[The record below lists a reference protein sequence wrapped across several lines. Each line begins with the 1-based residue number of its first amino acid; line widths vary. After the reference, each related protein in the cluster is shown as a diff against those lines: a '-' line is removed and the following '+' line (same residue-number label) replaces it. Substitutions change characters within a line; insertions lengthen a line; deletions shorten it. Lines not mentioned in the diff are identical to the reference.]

1 MSRLSDFKHG
11 RGRRVSRGLRVPVSQ
26 VKNLRPA
33 MSRNAAFA
41 LIFCLSA
48 GSLFAQEQPAK
59 TTTSEKTKEM
69 FERALSRAESATA
82 ISHQIKDVFAR
93 AAKAVVK
100 IHGVDEHSE
109 ICGTGFFIDPTGTL
123 YTAYTVGGEAE
134 NFTIE
139 FGGKKYPARQLLA
152 DIRSGT
158 AMLKIDEATPALP
171 IGKSEQL
178 EVATPVVSIGFP
190 LDLPETPNFGMVAGF
205 DRKYLGRY
213 FSTTHMRLNLPS
225 QRGEA
230 GAPLLN
236 MKGEVVGIV
245 VSSLE
250 NNSACYAVPI
260 EAAEKIRG
268 DFMRFGEARHGW
280 IGINVSMAHQ
290 PVEGSLAE
298 MTQIMED
305 TPAARSGIKAGDILL
320 QVGRKKVTQPEDVLD
335 ASFFITAG
343 DVVPIIVMRGNQ
355 KLTFSVQATMHPAS
369 RTGLLLAAP
378 GTPAMN
384 QQAIPL
390 SLGSD
395 VPPTP

>member
-1 MSRLSDFKHG
+1 M
-11 RGRRVSRGLRVPVSQ
+11 RRALRVPVSQ
-26 VKNLRPA
+26 VKNLRLV
-33 MSRNAAFA
+33 MSSKAAFA

-48 GSLFAQEQPAK
+48 GSLFAEEQSAK
-59 TTTSEKTKEM
+59 GARERVKDT
-69 FERALSRAESATA
+69 FEHAMAQAQSATSA
-82 ISHQIKDVFAR
+82 SQQIKAIFAR

-123 YTAYTVGGEAE
+123 YTAYTVGGEAG

-171 IGKSEQL
+171 IGKSERM

-280 IGINVSMAHQ
+280 VGINVSLARQ

-298 MTQIMED
+298 MTQIMQD

-343 DVVPIIVMRGNQ
+343 DVVPITVMRGNQ
-355 KLTFSVQATMHPAS
+355 KLTFNVQATMHPAS

-384 QQAIPL
+384 QQAVPL

-395 VPPTP
+395 VPPAP

>member
-1 MSRLSDFKHG
+1 MSQLLNFKRGVARLCK
-11 RGRRVSRGLRVPVSQ
+11 LRILVPEVE
-26 VKNLRPA
+26 NLRHIMP
-33 MSRNAAFA
+33 RKTAFA
-41 LIFCLSA
+41 LIFCSGASL
-48 GSLFAQEQPAK
+48 LFAQEQ
-59 TTTSEKTKEM
+59 
-69 FERALSRAESATA
+69 SATA
-82 ISHQIKDVFAR
+82 LSHQVKDIFER

-100 IHGVDEHSE
+100 IHGIDEHSE

-123 YTAYTVGGEAE
+123 YTAYTVGGEAG

-139 FGGKKYPARQLLA
+139 FNGKKYPARQLLA

-158 AMLKIDEATPALP
+158 AVLKIEAPTPALP
-171 IGKSEQL
+171 IGKSEELQ
-178 EVATPVVSIGFP
+178 VATPVVAVGYPF
-190 LDLPETPNFGMVAGF
+190 DLPETPNFGMVAGF

-213 FSTTHMRLNLPS
+213 FSTTHLRVNLPT

-268 DFMRFGEARHGW
+268 DFVRFGEARHGW
-280 IGINVSMAHQ
+280 VGINVSETSE
-290 PVEGSLAE
+290 PVEGSRAE
-298 MTQIMED
+298 MTQIMDD
-305 TPAARSGIKAGDILL
+305 TPAAHSGIKPGDVLL

-343 DVVPIIVMRGNQ
+343 DTVPITVVRGDQ
-355 KLTFSVQATMHPAS
+355 KLTFNVRATLHPAS
-369 RTGLLLAAP
+369 QNVPMLPDGTQLPAAAALRP
-378 GTPAMN
+378 N
-384 QQAIPL
+384 QAIPL
-390 SLGSD
+390 KLESEAQ
-395 VPPTP
+395 P

>member
-1 MSRLSDFKHG
+1 MSRKT
-11 RGRRVSRGLRVPVSQ
+11 
-26 VKNLRPA
+26 
-33 MSRNAAFA
+33 AFA

-48 GSLFAQEQPAK
+48 GSLFAQEQSAK
-59 TTTSEKTKEM
+59 TTSEKTKEM

-82 ISHQIKDVFAR
+82 VSHQIKDVFAR

-123 YTAYTVGGEAE
+123 YTAYTVGGEAG

-250 NNSACYAVPI
+250 NNAACYAVPI

-280 IGINVSMAHQ
+280 VGINVSMAHQ

-343 DVVPIIVMRGNQ
+343 DVVPITVMRGNQ

-390 SLGSD
+390 SLRSD

>member
-1 MSRLSDFKHG
+1 V
-11 RGRRVSRGLRVPVSQ
+11 RRAPRGLRVSVSQ
-26 VKNLRPA
+26 AKNLRLV
-33 MSRNAAFA
+33 MSHKAAFA

-48 GSLFAQEQPAK
+48 GCLFAEDQSAK
-59 TTTSEKTKEM
+59 TTGEKSKEM
-69 FERALSRAESATA
+69 FERAMSRAESATA
-82 ISHQIKDVFAR
+82 VSQQIKDVFAR

-123 YTAYTVGGEAE
+123 YTAYTVGGEAG

-171 IGKSEQL
+171 IGKSEQM

-280 IGINVSMAHQ
+280 VGINVSLARQ

-343 DVVPIIVMRGNQ
+343 DVVPVIVMRGNQ
-355 KLTFSVQATMHPAS
+355 KLTFNVPATMHPAS

-384 QQAIPL
+384 QQAVPL
-390 SLGSD
+390 SLGSE
-395 VPPTP
+395 VPPNP

>member
-1 MSRLSDFKHG
+1 MSRLSDFRHG
-11 RGRRVSRGLRVPVSQ
+11 IGRRASHGLRVPISQ
-26 VKNLRPA
+26 VKNLRLT

-41 LIFCLSA
+41 LIFCL
-48 GSLFAQEQPAK
+48 GVCPLFAEEQSTKA
-59 TTTSEKTKEM
+59 TGDKTKEM
-69 FERALSRAESATA
+69 FERAMAQAESATA
-82 ISHQIKDVFAR
+82 ISHRVKDIFAR
-93 AAKAVVK
+93 AGKAVVK

-123 YTAYTVGGEAE
+123 YTAYTVGGEAG

-250 NNSACYAVPI
+250 NNAACYAVPI
-260 EAAEKIRG
+260 EAAEKLRG

-280 IGINVSMAHQ
+280 VGINVSMARQ

-298 MTQIMED
+298 MTQIMEE

-343 DVVPIIVMRGNQ
+343 DVVPITVMRGNQ
-355 KLTFSVQATMHPAS
+355 KLTFNVQATLHPAS
-369 RTGLLLAAP
+369 KTGLLLASP

-395 VPPTP
+395 EPPTP

>member
-1 MSRLSDFKHG
+1 MPRKT
-11 RGRRVSRGLRVPVSQ
+11 
-26 VKNLRPA
+26 
-33 MSRNAAFA
+33 AFA
-41 LIFCLSA
+41 LIFCSGASL
-48 GSLFAQEQPAK
+48 LFAQEQ
-59 TTTSEKTKEM
+59 
-69 FERALSRAESATA
+69 SATA
-82 ISHQIKDVFAR
+82 LSHQVKDIFER

-100 IHGVDEHSE
+100 IHGIDEHSE

-123 YTAYTVGGEAE
+123 YTAYTVGGEAG

-139 FGGKKYPARQLLA
+139 FNGKKYPARQLLA

-158 AMLKIDEATPALP
+158 AVLKIEAPTPALP
-171 IGKSEQL
+171 IGKSEELQ
-178 EVATPVVSIGFP
+178 VATPVVAVGYPF
-190 LDLPETPNFGMVAGF
+190 DLPETPNFGMVAGF

-213 FSTTHMRLNLPS
+213 FSTTHLRVNLPT

-268 DFMRFGEARHGW
+268 DFVRFGEARHGW
-280 IGINVSMAHQ
+280 VGINVSETSE
-290 PVEGSLAE
+290 PVEGSRAE
-298 MTQIMED
+298 MTQIMDD
-305 TPAARSGIKAGDILL
+305 TPAAHSGIKPGDVLL

-343 DVVPIIVMRGNQ
+343 DIVPITVMRGDQ
-355 KLTFSVQATMHPAS
+355 KLTFNVRATLHPAS
-369 RTGLLLAAP
+369 KNVPMLPDGTQLPAAAALRP
-378 GTPAMN
+378 N
-384 QQAIPL
+384 QAIPL
-390 SLGSD
+390 KLESEA
-395 VPPTP
+395 P

>member
-1 MSRLSDFKHG
+1 MSPLSGSKHS
-11 RGRRVSRGLRVPVSQ
+11 VI
-26 VKNLRPA
+26 
-33 MSRNAAFA
+33 AFA
-41 LIFCLSA
+41 LIFLSG
-48 GSLFAQEQPAK
+48 GSLLLAQEQ
-59 TTTSEKTKEM
+59 
-69 FERALSRAESATA
+69 SATA
-82 ISHQIKDVFAR
+82 ISHQVREIFER
-93 AAKAVVK
+93 CAKAVVK

-123 YTAYTVGGEAE
+123 YTAYTVGGEAG

-139 FGGKKYPARQLLA
+139 FAGKKYPARQLLA

-158 AMLKIDEATPALP
+158 AMLKIDETTPALP
-171 IGKSEQL
+171 IGKSEEL
-178 EVATPVVSIGFP
+178 EVATPVVAVGYP

-205 DRKYLGRY
+205 DHKYLGRY
-213 FSTTHMRLNLPS
+213 FSTTHLRVNLPT

-260 EAAEKIRG
+260 EAAEKIRS
-268 DFMRFGEARHGW
+268 DFVRFGEARHGW
-280 IGINVSMAHQ
+280 IGGNISEAPE
-290 PVEGSLAE
+290 PVEGSRAE

-305 TPAARSGIKAGDILL
+305 TPAARAGIKRGDILL

-343 DVVPIIVMRGNQ
+343 DNVPITVMRGNQ
-355 KLTFSVQATMHPAS
+355 KLTFHVQAELHPAS
-369 RTGLLLAAP
+369 KNVPMLSDGTQVPTAADANRAMP
-378 GTPAMN
+378 LKLESAAQTTP
-384 QQAIPL
+384 
-390 SLGSD
+390 
-395 VPPTP
+395 